1 MGGRD
6 DPGRG
11 NQTNPTVYNKQPKAV
26 LTILLI
32 FILIR
37 F

>member
-6 DPGRG
+6 DPGRLA
-11 NQTNPTVYNKQPKAV
+11 KQIRQCMTPQAV